1 MLAFCMHTLDLFK
14 HRIVYFTTAK
24 VSVKLFI
31 GKSHL
36 TLIGLSVKQAGRGR
50 FFYNALGSLQPTQ
63 KFVYLR
69 DGQIVDGVKIVCAV
83 APLGEVADI
92 GFAAVARSGN
102 EAIFRRA
109 IA

>member
-1 MLAFCMHTLDLFK
+1 MFALSVHTLDLFK
-14 HRIVYFTTAK
+14 HRIVYFTTAE

-31 GKSHL
+31 GKSHFAF
-36 TLIGLSVKQAGRGR
+36 IGLSVNQAGRGR
-50 FFYNALGSLQPTQ
+50 FFYDALGRFQPAQ